1 MNLLNDQHVFYLT
14 TTVTRRVDG
23 GHLRKTVHRRGRS
36 ETMPAAI
43 TRHSLRDVFL
53 IPHKSAQPGRWQGLV
68 FPREKTLLAGALI
81 RVRLAGLV
89 QR

>member
-36 ETMPAAI
+36 ETMPVAI

-53 IPHKSAQPGRWQGLV
+53 IPHKSVQLGRWQGLV

-81 RVRLAGLV
+81 RARLAGLV